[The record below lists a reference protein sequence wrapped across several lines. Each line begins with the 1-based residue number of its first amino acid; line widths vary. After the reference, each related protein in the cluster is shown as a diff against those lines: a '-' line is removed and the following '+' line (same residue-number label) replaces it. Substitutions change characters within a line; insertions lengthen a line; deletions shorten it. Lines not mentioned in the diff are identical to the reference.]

1 MLLALVGMSSMTY
14 AQSNIN
20 GQETQTLL
28 QTEKLAARLELDETQ
43 KAALD
48 KQLKAAKAERE
59 AHREKMKAFME
70 QMKREAFLARQAQEA
85 QLKEILTDEQWAEYE
100 KLKAQRK
107 EHAGKGKRGMRKRHA
122 RAPHEAKGDG

>member
-14 AQSNIN
+14 AQSNNN

-28 QTEKLAARLELDETQ
+28 QTEKLAARLELDEAQ

-59 AHREKMKAFME
+59 GHREKMKAFME
-70 QMKREAFLARQAQEA
+70 EMKREAFLARQAQEA

-100 KLKAQRK
+100 KLKAKRK

-122 RAPHEAKGDG
+122 PASHATKGDG